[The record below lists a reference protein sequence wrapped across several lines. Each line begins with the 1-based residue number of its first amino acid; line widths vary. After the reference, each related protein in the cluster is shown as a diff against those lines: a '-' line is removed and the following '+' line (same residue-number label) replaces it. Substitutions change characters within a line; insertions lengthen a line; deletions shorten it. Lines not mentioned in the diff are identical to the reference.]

1 MSNRFF
7 VLAFVV
13 IFISCSKVGPGEHGH
28 LAFENNSSDTVYVEN
43 FFDDGHVYMDY
54 HFGVSEE
61 YCGIA
66 PGSVNYETLSIYS
79 SGMCYSYEYVFSK
92 KKTYD
97 KIYVFVVPFYPKES
111 CPPKPL
117 FSYRLVC
124 YELTYEDLLSLDF
137 HLYYPP
143 NEKMKNVKMEPPY
156 ETFAPPSE

>member
-124 YELTYEDLLSLDF
+124 TAYVVSCPQWIVHTLNILVSKAKMIR
-137 HLYYPP
+137 
-143 NEKMKNVKMEPPY
+143 EKTL
-156 ETFAPPSE
+156 ETECSWNA